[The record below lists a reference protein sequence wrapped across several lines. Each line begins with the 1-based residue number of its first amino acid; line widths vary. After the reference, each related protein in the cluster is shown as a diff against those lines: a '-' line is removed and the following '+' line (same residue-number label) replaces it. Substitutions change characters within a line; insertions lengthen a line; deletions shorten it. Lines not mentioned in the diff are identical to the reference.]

1 MCTAGQYQ
9 YKPYIQTH
17 KEEAGECIDC
27 ETPCEQCSWCRDKFY
42 PNKNPSAKQAN
53 CEYPKGIT
61 QIDKDRAKHPGA
73 YFCMKCYQTNFSP
86 AHVEDLTSIEQYVEN
101 QRGMIV
107 NKPEGKFD
115 TNKNVIFNFDQNRD
129 MRLKLEAKFAMT

>member
-1 MCTAGQYQ
+1 
-9 YKPYIQTH
+9 
-17 KEEAGECIDC
+17 
-27 ETPCEQCSWCRDKFY
+27 
-42 PNKNPSAKQAN
+42 
-53 CEYPKGIT
+53 
-61 QIDKDRAKHPGA
+61 
-73 YFCMKCYQTNFSP
+73 MKCYQTNFSP